1 LGAGVTDRDSS
12 FADLPD
18 ALVGELLSAAD
29 SLGARVAAT
38 FSEFAGQ
45 REELR
50 RRARAEGLIRA
61 RADLD
66 VVREPTVA
74 AVDGSYQ
81 IHRLT
86 SLDLCAAAAVGVEGT
101 AREEHR
107 RWEQPHHR
115 MWLDVLPHSDDTT
128 NALRGVMVGMEL
140 ELAALAPHDV
150 VLLDG
155 AFAALV
161 IYLNQSQGAR
171 PGAPLA
177 IRTRLDAQW
186 EQTSRTL
193 IQTIGGDRVVAVPKY
208 TSRNELAVRLGGDP
222 TLTDAKTLATVILDP
237 GEYTE
242 PLPVYADEPKPY
254 HVTGL
259 SKGDAEEL
267 DARMRGVRVIFYRPF
282 GWLAAM
288 RLELPEGQARDLHRR
303 AQVLE
308 ALARQ
313 LFTPAVFEPY
323 PLFLSDRM
331 VKSLGLGVSVV
342 EQAISQRVVGDSDD
356 AEQALMLLRQH
367 RTEGGRG
374 S

>member
-1 LGAGVTDRDSS
+1 MTDRPAS

-29 SLGARVAAT
+29 GLGLQVAKT
-38 FSEFAGQ
+38 FVEFGEQ
-45 REELR
+45 RDEFR
-50 RRARAEGLIRA
+50 HRARAEGLIRS

-66 VVREPTVA
+66 VVREPTVS

-86 SLDLCAAAAVGVEGT
+86 SLDLCAAAAVAVEGT

-107 RWEQPHHR
+107 KWEQPYHR
-115 MWLDVLPHSDDTT
+115 MYLEVVPHSDATT

-171 PGAPLA
+171 DGAPIT
-177 IRTRLDAQW
+177 IRRRLKEQW
-186 EQTSRTL
+186 DQTSQGL
-193 IQTIGGDRVVAVPKY
+193 LWAIGGTRAVAVPKY
-208 TSRNELAVRLGGDP
+208 TSRNELATRLGGDP
-222 TLTDAKTLATVILDP
+222 TATDGKTLATIILDP

-242 PLPVYADEPKPY
+242 PMPVYAEEREPY
-254 HVTGL
+254 RVAGL
-259 SKGDAEEL
+259 SKEQAASL
-267 DARMRGVRVIFYRPF
+267 DLAMRGVRVIFFRPY
-282 GWLAAM
+282 GWLSAI
-288 RLELPEGQARDLHRR
+288 RLELPESQARDLHRR

-308 ALARQ
+308 AVARQ

-323 PLFLSDRM
+323 PLFLADRM
-331 VKSLGLGVSVV
+331 VKSLGLGVQVV
-342 EQAISQRVVGDSDD
+342 EQAIAQRVVGEAADP
-356 AEQALMLLRQH
+356 EQALMLLRQH